1 VGLLSVG
8 QASLSLMTFHGCDD
22 NMIKQPHEPV
32 PTVTVPIKIKMTQ
45 VDKLRSEAKRR
56 GVRADELVSRIL
68 TNVVADNL
76 IAAVIDL

>member
-1 VGLLSVG
+1 MGLLSVG

-56 GVRADELVSRIL
+56 GIWYQTFINEIL
-68 TNVVADNL
+68 L
-76 IAAVIDL
+76 RHAA